1 MVVRAEYE
9 VCSFLLLFPLGG
21 ARGGGGRGEEKPLS
35 SPGKLPELTKLFFG
49 RTEREGWEMGGDG
62 SRNWEEEETPRIG
75 LRGSKRVRNRYHGVK
90 NNICGN
96 RKGKTSVPPSVTI
109 HCTIYTVCR
118 GEFAHRICGTLAL
131 HINIR
136 GEEEV
141 GLIPKFISAL
151 FAFGSTYARAVW
163 RSTFSSRGTS
173 RTKISFVILWNKN
186 VPEKKDLK
194 LHMGRFRSNITVE
207 FFRFMCGTTV

>member
-1 MVVRAEYE
+1 MAARKKEKLWHLRCGGGDTLVVRAEYE

-21 ARGGGGRGEEKPLS
+21 GGEEKPLS

-151 FAFGSTYARAVW
+151 FALGSTYARAVW

-186 VPEKKDLK
+186 VPEKKGLK
-194 LHMGRFRSNITVE
+194 
-207 FFRFMCGTTV
+207 